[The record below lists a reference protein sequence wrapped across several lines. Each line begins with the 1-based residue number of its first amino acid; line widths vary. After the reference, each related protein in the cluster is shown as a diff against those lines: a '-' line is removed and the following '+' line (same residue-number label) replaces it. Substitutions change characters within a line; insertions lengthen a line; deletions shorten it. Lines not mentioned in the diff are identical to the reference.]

1 MAPTVIL
8 LSLLTFIVVLV
19 GGVTNSHSLKKSHNL
34 NDTRTTSAT
43 GSARTGTYANISPT
57 KVSRFSK
64 TIKST
69 DATSRP
75 LKPTEGSTKSLKTT
89 TFKPK
94 QTQATTRPLK
104 PTEGSTKTLKTTT
117 FKPKQTQATTRALKP
132 TTVKPLKSK
141 KPSTTLKPTLKWTE
155 VSTKALKPT
164 TVKPT
169 VTATRTTTSPVRF
182 HSEDLNENIDKNVE
196 RRVWHKK
203 ESEEPP
209 LFECPP
215 LGLESLKVKDSQIQ
229 ASSYKRMGL
238 GPHRGRLNIQSG
250 VEDGDIYD
258 GAWCA
263 QYKDQ
268 NQWLQ
273 VDAKKLTRFTAVILQ
288 GRSSIWSWDYV
299 ETYKVQVSNDTI
311 KWKPCMNGSEEA
323 VFEGNKDTETSVLAI
338 LPKPAVAQYIRIN
351 PQTWFKNGTIC
362 LRAEIMGC
370 ELPDPNNIYPWQ
382 AEEGTKDKLDFRHHN
397 YKEMRKLMK
406 SVNEMCPDITRIYSI
421 GKSYMGLKLY
431 VMEISDNPGKHEL
444 GEPEFRYVA
453 GMHGNEVL
461 GRELLLNL
469 MEYICQEYKQGNQRI
484 VHLVKETRIHLLPS
498 MNPDGYEMAYKKG
511 SELAGWALGRYS
523 YEGIDMNHNFADLNT
538 VMWDAIELE
547 TDKSKL
553 INHYFPIPEHYTSEE
568 ALVSPETRAVISWM
582 QTIPFVLSANLHG
595 GELVVTYPFDM
606 TRDWAPKEH
615 TPTPDDSFFRWL
627 ATVYASTNHVM
638 SNPDRRPCHNEDFLR
653 YNNIINGANWHTVP
667 GSMNDFSYLHTN
679 CFEVTVELSCD
690 KFPHASELPIE
701 WENNKESLL
710 VYMEQVHRGIKG
722 VVRDKDTEAGIA
734 DAIIKVDDIDH
745 HIRSAFDGD
754 FWRLLNPGDY
764 DVTVTAEGYFPATR
778 SCRVEYEHYPTI
790 CDFQLTKTPKQR
802 LREILAKGGKIPKDL
817 QLRLRQ
823 LRMRKLRVSTKL
835 INRRRQSQ
843 QRRARGAHN

>member
-8 LSLLTFIVVLV
+8 LSLLTFIVVLF
-19 GGVTNSHSLKKSHNL
+19 GGVTNSHSLKKSYYL
-34 NDTRTTSAT
+34 NDTQTTSAS
-43 GSARTGTYANISPT
+43 GSARTGTYGNISP

-69 DATSRP
+69 EATS
-75 LKPTEGSTKSLKTT
+75 
-89 TFKPK
+89 
-94 QTQATTRPLK
+94 RPLK

-117 FKPKQTQATTRALKP
+117 FKPNQNQATTRALKP
-132 TTVKPLKSK
+132 TTFKSK
-141 KPSTTLKPTLKWTE
+141 EPTKTLKPTVKWTE

-169 VTATRTTTSPVRF
+169 VTVTRTTTSPVRF
-182 HSEDLNENIDKNVE
+182 HTEDLNENIDKNVE

-209 LFECPP
+209 VFECPP

-299 ETYKVQVSNDTI
+299 ETFKVQVSNDTI
-311 KWKPCMNGSEEA
+311 KWKPCMNGTEEA

-469 MEYICQEYKQGNQRI
+469 MEYICQEYKRGNQRI

-553 INHYFPIPEHYTSEE
+553 INHYFPIPEYYTSEE

-606 TRDWAPKEH
+606 TKDWAPKEH
-615 TPTPDDSFFRWL
+615 TPTADDSFFRWL

-764 DVTVTAEGYFPATR
+764 DITVTAEGYFPATR

-835 INRRRQSQ
+835 INRRRESQ

>member
-19 GGVTNSHSLKKSHNL
+19 GGVTNSPSLKKSSIAASYNL
-34 NDTRTTSAT
+34 NNTQTTSAT
-43 GSARTGTYANISPT
+43 GSARARIKHRTTGTYGNISP
-57 KVSRFSK
+57 SK
-64 TIKST
+64 
-69 DATSRP
+69 
-75 LKPTEGSTKSLKTT
+75 
-89 TFKPK
+89 
-94 QTQATTRPLK
+94 
-104 PTEGSTKTLKTTT
+104 
-117 FKPKQTQATTRALKP
+117 ATTRALKP
-132 TTVKPLKSK
+132 TTVKPFKSTK
-141 KPSTTLKPTLKWTE
+141 GTTKALKPTLKWTE

-169 VTATRTTTSPVRF
+169 VTTTATRTTTTPVRF
-182 HSEDLNENIDKNVE
+182 HTEDLNENIDKNVE
-196 RRVWHKK
+196 RRVWNTK
-203 ESEEPP
+203 ESEQPP
-209 LFECPP
+209 VFECPP

-288 GRSSIWSWDYV
+288 GRSSIWSLDYV
-299 ETYKVQVSNDTI
+299 ETFKVQVSNDTI
-311 KWKPCMNGSEEA
+311 KWKPCMNGTEEA
-323 VFEGNKDTETSVLAI
+323 VFEGNKDSETPVLAI
-338 LPKPAVAQYIRIN
+338 LPEPAVAQYIRIN

-397 YKEMRKLMK
+397 YNEMRKLMK

-461 GRELLLNL
+461 GREVLLNL
-469 MEYICQEYKQGNQRI
+469 MEYICQEYKRGNQRI

-553 INHYFPIPEHYTSEE
+553 INHYFPIPEHYTSED
-568 ALVSPETRAVISWM
+568 AMVAPETRAVISWM

-606 TRDWAPKEH
+606 TKDWAPKEH

-690 KFPHASELPIE
+690 KFPHVSELPIE

-754 FWRLLNPGDY
+754 FWRLLNPGEY
-764 DVTVTAEGYFPATR
+764 DITVTAEGYFPATR

-790 CDFQLTKTPKQR
+790 CDFHLTKTPKQR

-823 LRMRKLRVSTKL
+823 LRIRKLRASTKL
-835 INRRRQSQ
+835 INQRRMSQ